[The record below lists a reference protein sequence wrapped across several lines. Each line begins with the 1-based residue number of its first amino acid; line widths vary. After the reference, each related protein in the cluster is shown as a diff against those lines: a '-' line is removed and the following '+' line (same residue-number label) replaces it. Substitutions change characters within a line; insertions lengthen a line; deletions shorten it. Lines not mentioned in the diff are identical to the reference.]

1 MSFLLL
7 LFLTG
12 TSNTMLFVGNSYTF
26 ANEGLW
32 SITGNLYQSVTG
44 DTLVTLHHTMGGAS
58 FQDHWN
64 SADLHEIIQ
73 TQDIDIVIFQ
83 EQSCMPVVD
92 PSRTYQYGDSLA
104 LLCVSRGIQPAF
116 MMTWARK
123 NDQLMLTGLQAAYS
137 RMGYEHMCPVAPCGI
152 GFQLSRQRFALL
164 DPYAED
170 GAHPSLVGSYLSACI
185 ICSSVLGADI
195 LQPEAWF
202 PEGISSMTG
211 EILRGIA
218 IEACSTYQQPMEV
231 TGEI

>member
-7 LFLTG
+7 GFLTG
-12 TSNTMLFVGNSYTF
+12 AFSTVLFVGNSYTY
-26 ANEGLW
+26 ANQGLW
-32 SITGNLYQSVTG
+32 SHVENLFESVTG
-44 DTLVTLHHTMGGAS
+44 DTLNTLYHTAGGAT
-58 FQDHWN
+58 FEDHWN
-64 SADLHEIIQ
+64 DSELQELIRTSH
-73 TQDIDIVIFQ
+73 IDIAVFQ

-104 LLCVSRGIQPAF
+104 LLCVSRGIRPAF

-170 GAHPSLVGSYLSACI
+170 GAHPSMVGSYLSACI

-195 LQPEAWF
+195 LQPEAWI